1 MHLKKLVVAAVFGL
15 AGLAAFAGTCTVT
28 HISLVET
35 DGTHD
40 TFGGQIDNGS
50 GVDILNHN
58 FLVSFLDANNNLVE
72 TKTVPGCL
80 RSLQDGTSDFF
91 SATSTELS
99 SGTNVGLA
107 RLAFDSAFKV
117 GGVADGDVS
126 LSAIVVSRSS
136 ETLSITG
143 TIKNNDS
150 DTLVDPAVC
159 IVVRDG
165 DDNVLITGK
174 DTSIADLDEDETDT
188 FSVAITVPDDETA
201 DTVDV
206 WVDGL
211 DGSSTDAPIAP
222 ASDLNNAVS
231 ECVATSTAT
240 KTPTNTP
247 TATGT
252 IVPTDT
258 PAATNTAT
266 NTPAATNTPVATNT
280 PC

>member
-1 MHLKKLVVAAVFGL
+1 MHLKKLIVAAVFGL

-50 GVDILNHN
+50 GVNILNHN
-58 FLVSFLDANNNLVE
+58 FLVAFLDANNNLVE

-80 RSLQDGTSDFF
+80 RSMQDGTSDFF

-99 SGTNVGLA
+99 SNTKVGLA

-126 LSAIVVSRSS
+126 LSDIEVSRNG

-143 TIKNNDS
+143 TIKNNDN

-159 IVVRDG
+159 IVVRDS

-174 DTSIADLDEDETDT
+174 DTSINDLDEDETDT

-211 DGSSTDAPIAP
+211 DGSSDDAPIAP
-222 ASDLNNAVS
+222 ASDLNNAVGES
-231 ECVATSTAT
+231 TATPTGTPATSTPTGTPAT
-240 KTPTNTP
+240 ETP
-247 TATGT
+247 TAT
-252 IVPTDT
+252 PTDT
-258 PAATNTAT
+258 ATPTAT
-266 NTPAATNTPVATNT
+266 PTP
-280 PC
+280 

>member
-1 MHLKKLVVAAVFGL
+1 MHLKKLIVVAVFGL

-28 HISLVET
+28 RISLVET

-58 FLVSFLDANNNLVE
+58 FLVAFLDANNNLVE

-91 SATSTELS
+91 SATSTEAS
-99 SGTNVGLA
+99 SNTKVGLA
-107 RLAFDSAFKV
+107 RLAFDSGFKV

-126 LSAIVVSRSS
+126 LSDIVVNRNN

-143 TIKNNDS
+143 KIKNNDN
-150 DTLVDPAVC
+150 DKLVDPAVC
-159 IVVRDG
+159 IVVRDSA
-165 DDNVLITGK
+165 DNVLITGK
-174 DTSIADLDEDETDT
+174 DTSIADLDENDTDT
-188 FSVAITVPDDETA
+188 FSVAITVPDDNTA

-206 WVDGL
+206 WADGL

-222 ASDLNNAVS
+222 ASDLNNAVT

-240 KTPTNTP
+240 KTPTTTP

-252 IVPTDT
+252 PAPTDT

-266 NTPAATNTPVATNT
+266 NTPAASNTPAATNT